1 MVDISTLRSTVFS
14 ILRGDGIDLDTLTLK
29 ELRASVITRLNL
41 ENTSFNGES
50 LNTTLKSMIDDY
62 KLVNV
67 ANTDSDTLKCKSRF
81 SPSESKFITD
91 VLKEYLVAHDLNYS
105 EICPELREVL
115 KIHKLILQIYIQKD
129 QITFLKNIFL
139 N

>member
-50 LNTTLKSMIDDY
+50 LNSTLKSMIDDY

-67 ANTDSDTLKCKSRF
+67 ANIGSDTVKCKSQF
-81 SPSESKFITD
+81 SASESRFITD
-91 VLKEYLVAHDLNYS
+91 VLKEYLVANDLNYS
-105 EICPELREVL
+105 EICPQLREVF
-115 KIHKLILQIYIQKD
+115 K
-129 QITFLKNIFL
+129 
-139 N
+139 